1 MRILSLITAV
11 ALLATTVFAV
21 EIVGMFTS
29 QVSPLMVIHGL
40 FSSSEEHEESYD
52 IPVEDPVLSVTASFP
67 ESNPFGRMSRLYRNF
82 LSSTLLRTEHAIQTS
97 LMGKSIHC
105 S

>member
-1 MRILSLITAV
+1 MRIPSLITTV

-21 EIVGMFTS
+21 EIVGTS
-29 QVSPLMVIHGL
+29 TAQVPPLVVVHGL
-40 FSSSEEHEESYD
+40 FSRSAEHEESYD

-67 ESNPFGRMSRLYRNF
+67 ESNPFGRMSRLCRNF
-82 LSSTLLRTEHAIQTS
+82 LSSTLLRTEHVIQTS
-97 LMGKSIHC
+97 LMGRSINC